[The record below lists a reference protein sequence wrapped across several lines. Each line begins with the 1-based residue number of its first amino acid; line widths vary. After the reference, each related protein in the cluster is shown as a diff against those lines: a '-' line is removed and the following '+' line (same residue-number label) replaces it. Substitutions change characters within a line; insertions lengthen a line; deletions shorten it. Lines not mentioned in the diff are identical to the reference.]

1 MTQKSQPKESSV
13 ATLKAEL
20 AALRRS
26 QAVISFSPDGIIVD
40 ANANFLQAV
49 GYARDEVV
57 GKHHRMFMPDGEADT
72 PEYKA
77 FWQSLAEGTFAAREF
92 RRVTKSGADVWIQ
105 ASYNPLLD
113 KDGKVFL
120 VVKYATDITAQVEK
134 SVDHE
139 GQIAAICRSQAVIA
153 FSPDGIIV
161 DANDNFLAATGY
173 ALDEVVGQHHRMF
186 MDPIA
191 AASAEYE
198 AFWADL
204 ARGDFKSGEFQ
215 RFGKGGAEVW
225 IHASYNPIFDR
236 EGRVV
241 KVVKYASDITEQVR
255 KVADQEGQ
263 INAIGRSQAVISFAP
278 DGTIQHANDNF
289 LATTGYRLEEVVG
302 RHHRMF
308 MDPNDAASQEYRAFW
323 ESLAKGDFKSGNFG
337 ASDEAER
344 RSGFRPRTTPSSIAT
359 AVCSKL

>member
-1 MTQKSQPKESSV
+1 MTQKSQSKESSV

-26 QAVISFSPDGIIVD
+26 QAVISFTPDGTIVD

-57 GKHHRMFMPDGEADT
+57 GQHHRMFMPEGEADT

-92 RRVTKSGADVWIQ
+92 RRVTRSGADVWIQ

-113 KDGKVFL
+113 KDGKVFQ

-153 FSPDGIIV
+153 FLPDGTIV

-186 MDPIA
+186 MDPME
-191 AASAEYE
+191 AASPEYV

-204 ARGDFKSGEFQ
+204 AQGDFKSGEFQ

-236 EGRVV
+236 EGHVV

-255 KVADQEGQ
+255 KVCFNELNK
-263 INAIGRSQAVISFAP
+263 II
-278 DGTIQHANDNF
+278 
-289 LATTGYRLEEVVG
+289 
-302 RHHRMF
+302 
-308 MDPNDAASQEYRAFW
+308 
-323 ESLAKGDFKSGNFG
+323 
-337 ASDEAER
+337 
-344 RSGFRPRTTPSSIAT
+344 
-359 AVCSKL
+359 